1 MKMSGLVCKEYELS
15 CISPLH
21 IGSGEKLSAFEYLYD
36 RKGETVYFLDE
47 SKWISFLDKRGLMD
61 EFAAFLEQRS
71 PRGRNL
77 WEWLLGK
84 GVQERELR
92 ALSIRKAQAV
102 KLTAEGEAKEKL
114 NDVVCQTTLADGA
127 PYIPGSAIK
136 GALRTGIL
144 CAIIKKKPQR
154 FQGFWQDFLR
164 GAQEILRSGNPRGKK
179 GSWRRL
185 AADVSRKV
193 EQEALHALSL
203 PKQQMRD
210 AVTSALRGLRIS
222 DAVCTAKEKDTV
234 ILQKLDA
241 TTKRKKDGRMESE
254 IPLFRECIPAGRKL
268 RFSLTADFSMLETV
282 GIASCEEIF
291 EASRAYVWD
300 GLRRQE
306 SVWGRDYAPL
316 FEEAAEAD
324 CLLGGGTGFLSKTLI
339 YALAGQEGESA
350 AQRTI
355 AAYLD
360 DAFSNHKHKSLD
372 SKISPRTLKM
382 AELGRDMWILGL
394 CRMREVER

>member
-1 MKMSGLVCKEYELS
+1 
-15 CISPLH
+15 
-21 IGSGEKLSAFEYLYD
+21 
-36 RKGETVYFLDE
+36 
-47 SKWISFLDKRGLMD
+47 
-61 EFAAFLEQRS
+61 
-71 PRGRNL
+71 
-77 WEWLLGK
+77 
-84 GVQERELR
+84 
-92 ALSIRKAQAV
+92 
-102 KLTAEGEAKEKL
+102 
-114 NDVVCQTTLADGA
+114 
-127 PYIPGSAIK
+127 
-136 GALRTGIL
+136 
-144 CAIIKKKPQR
+144 
-154 FQGFWQDFLR
+154 
-164 GAQEILRSGNPRGKK
+164 
-179 GSWRRL
+179 
-185 AADVSRKV
+185 
-193 EQEALHALSL
+193 
-203 PKQQMRD
+203 
-210 AVTSALRGLRIS
+210 
-222 DAVCTAKEKDTV
+222 
-234 ILQKLDA
+234 
-241 TTKRKKDGRMESE
+241 MESE

-306 SVWGRDYAPL
+306 SVWGRKYAPL

-324 CLLGGGTGFLSKTLI
+324 CLLGGGTGFLAKTLI
-339 YALAGQEGESA
+339 HALAGQEGESA